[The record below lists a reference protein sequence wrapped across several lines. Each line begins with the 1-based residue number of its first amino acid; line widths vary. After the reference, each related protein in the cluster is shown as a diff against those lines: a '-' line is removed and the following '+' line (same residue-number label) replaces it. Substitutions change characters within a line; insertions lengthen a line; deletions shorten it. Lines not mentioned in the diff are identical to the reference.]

1 MYWSNTFQIN
11 RKIDS
16 SYGTKIKDQ
25 KKEKAK
31 AEKLISKS
39 RVWTIDGEKYKGV
52 FKNFEEGNVA
62 IIVDKD
68 EKAHKLAEKRSR
80 VDNKGSYC
88 EAALQGRTRPSNL
101 VEDG

>member
-1 MYWSNTFQIN
+1 MFSRKHAVLPSSSGILYWSNTFQIN

-39 RVWTIDGEKYKGV
+39 RVYWRNFKWNKKGYGL
-52 FKNFEEGNVA
+52 K
-62 IIVDKD
+62 
-68 EKAHKLAEKRSR
+68 
-80 VDNKGSYC
+80 
-88 EAALQGRTRPSNL
+88 
-101 VEDG
+101 